1 MIRFWDTEVYCMEK
15 SELDRGWLFSYFC
28 QKGHTDDMILV
39 YDAGA
44 YYGYLNYQTLLNAV
58 SSGTNDYIITE
69 KYIHKK
75 NDGQI
80 WEHLHVL
87 LKQLEERGIRK
98 QAFIPVFDE
107 QGQLLYF
114 AYEYEKGLSTFYIDI
129 ALMELQEKDTLLFF
143 EEAYPRVKSVCIDEC
158 NEWAY
163 IFSNILDMYDI
174 PYFCEGEK
182 WELLFP
188 AKNRTLND
196 SAYGRMT
203 IYAEGAEHFREYAS
217 DKLLSNW
224 EFVMKVRQ
232 NKHSFLTEKIKKD
245 LKNKNVKVQ
254 TMYFPTESRSKTSDE
269 EIRRMHRVFPLEKRC
284 WDDIVGRSQIK
295 RIIGEKID
303 WEAWLDA
310 QNVRKQNSK
319 EFYVRGKSIE
329 TKNYGNGKHHIYIIG
344 PCIAMSSCVL
354 REEESIGCILAEKLK
369 EKDYAVECIMYPLHH
384 SMLYEEMIQSLTL
397 MENDIVILIDR
408 LMEKKP
414 DYQSDL
420 PVADIIKKRQD
431 DWFWDIP
438 MHATAKGCFEIA
450 NAMANWLEP
459 LLNDTV
465 SDDPKCL
472 QMGKVILDE
481 KAQKKLEKYIRQV
494 KECQRIEKGS
504 SVGAIVMN
512 CNPMTRGH
520 LYLIEH
526 ARSKVDYLYIFVVQE
541 DKSDF
546 RFEERFAMV
555 KQVTEQFEN
564 VIVVPS
570 GEFVLS
576 YATMPLYFEKEEK
589 KEDTLDAAH
598 DLTIFGEYVAKELR
612 ITKRFVGEELL
623 DPVTRQYNEAMK
635 RILPN
640 YGIEVEEIKRL
651 ETDQGIISAS
661 AVRKWIKEDNWE
673 AVKKFVPAAVYSRL
687 RLESG
692 RNNE

>member
-1 MIRFWDTEVYCMEK
+1 
-15 SELDRGWLFSYFC
+15 
-28 QKGHTDDMILV
+28 
-39 YDAGA
+39 
-44 YYGYLNYQTLLNAV
+44 
-58 SSGTNDYIITE
+58 
-69 KYIHKK
+69 
-75 NDGQI
+75 
-80 WEHLHVL
+80 
-87 LKQLEERGIRK
+87 
-98 QAFIPVFDE
+98 
-107 QGQLLYF
+107 
-114 AYEYEKGLSTFYIDI
+114 
-129 ALMELQEKDTLLFF
+129 
-143 EEAYPRVKSVCIDEC
+143 
-158 NEWAY
+158 
-163 IFSNILDMYDI
+163 
-174 PYFCEGEK
+174 
-182 WELLFP
+182 
-188 AKNRTLND
+188 
-196 SAYGRMT
+196 
-203 IYAEGAEHFREYAS
+203 
-217 DKLLSNW
+217 
-224 EFVMKVRQ
+224 
-232 NKHSFLTEKIKKD
+232 
-245 LKNKNVKVQ
+245 
-254 TMYFPTESRSKTSDE
+254 
-269 EIRRMHRVFPLEKRC
+269 
-284 WDDIVGRSQIK
+284 
-295 RIIGEKID
+295 
-303 WEAWLDA
+303 
-310 QNVRKQNSK
+310 
-319 EFYVRGKSIE
+319 
-329 TKNYGNGKHHIYIIG
+329 
-344 PCIAMSSCVL
+344 
-354 REEESIGCILAEKLK
+354 
-369 EKDYAVECIMYPLHH
+369 
-384 SMLYEEMIQSLTL
+384 

-431 DWFWDIP
+431 DWFWDVP

-481 KAQKKLEKYIRQV
+481 KAQKKFEKYIRQV

-598 DLTIFGEYVAKELR
+598 DLTIFGEYVAKELG

>member
-15 SELDRGWLFSYFC
+15 SELDRSWLFSYFC

-80 WEHLHVL
+80 WETLHAL
-87 LKQLEERGIRK
+87 LKGLEDRGLKK

-143 EEAYPRVKSVCIDEC
+143 EEAYPRVK
-158 NEWAY
+158 
-163 IFSNILDMYDI
+163 
-174 PYFCEGEK
+174 
-182 WELLFP
+182 
-188 AKNRTLND
+188 
-196 SAYGRMT
+196 
-203 IYAEGAEHFREYAS
+203 
-217 DKLLSNW
+217 
-224 EFVMKVRQ
+224 
-232 NKHSFLTEKIKKD
+232 
-245 LKNKNVKVQ
+245 NVKVQ

-284 WDDIVGRSQIK
+284 
-295 RIIGEKID
+295 

-494 KECQRIEKGS
+494 KERQRIEKGS

-589 KEDTLDAAH
+589 KEDTLDAVH
-598 DLTIFGEYVAKELR
+598 DLTIFGEYVAKELG

-673 AVKKFVPAAVYSRL
+673 AVRKFVPAAVYSRL
-687 RLESG
+687 RLRSG

>member
-15 SELDRGWLFSYFC
+15 SELDRSWLFSYFC

-80 WEHLHVL
+80 WETLHAL
-87 LKQLEERGIRK
+87 LKGLEDRGLKK

-143 EEAYPRVKSVCIDEC
+143 EEAYPRVK
-158 NEWAY
+158 
-163 IFSNILDMYDI
+163 
-174 PYFCEGEK
+174 
-182 WELLFP
+182 
-188 AKNRTLND
+188 
-196 SAYGRMT
+196 
-203 IYAEGAEHFREYAS
+203 
-217 DKLLSNW
+217 
-224 EFVMKVRQ
+224 
-232 NKHSFLTEKIKKD
+232 
-245 LKNKNVKVQ
+245 NVKVQ

-284 WDDIVGRSQIK
+284 
-295 RIIGEKID
+295 

-408 LMEKKP
+408 LMERKP

-472 QMGKVILDE
+472 QMGKIILDE

-589 KEDTLDAAH
+589 KEDTLDAVH
-598 DLTIFGEYVAKELR
+598 DLTIFGEYVAKELG

>member
-15 SELDRGWLFSYFC
+15 SELDRSWLFSYFC

-143 EEAYPRVKSVCIDEC
+143 EEAYPRVK
-158 NEWAY
+158 
-163 IFSNILDMYDI
+163 
-174 PYFCEGEK
+174 
-182 WELLFP
+182 
-188 AKNRTLND
+188 
-196 SAYGRMT
+196 
-203 IYAEGAEHFREYAS
+203 
-217 DKLLSNW
+217 
-224 EFVMKVRQ
+224 
-232 NKHSFLTEKIKKD
+232 
-245 LKNKNVKVQ
+245 NVKVQ

-329 TKNYGNGKHHIYIIG
+329 TKKYGNGKHHIYIIG

-598 DLTIFGEYVAKELR
+598 DLTIFGEYVAKELG

>member
-1 MIRFWDTEVYCMEK
+1 MEK
-15 SELDRGWLFSYFC
+15 SELDRSWLFSYFC

-80 WEHLHVL
+80 WETLHAL
-87 LKQLEERGIRK
+87 LKGLEDRGLKK

-143 EEAYPRVKSVCIDEC
+143 EEAYPRVK
-158 NEWAY
+158 
-163 IFSNILDMYDI
+163 
-174 PYFCEGEK
+174 
-182 WELLFP
+182 
-188 AKNRTLND
+188 
-196 SAYGRMT
+196 
-203 IYAEGAEHFREYAS
+203 
-217 DKLLSNW
+217 
-224 EFVMKVRQ
+224 
-232 NKHSFLTEKIKKD
+232 
-245 LKNKNVKVQ
+245 NVKVQ

-284 WDDIVGRSQIK
+284 
-295 RIIGEKID
+295 

-598 DLTIFGEYVAKELR
+598 DLTIFGEYVAKELG

-640 YGIEVEEIKRL
+640 YGIEVEEIKRI

-687 RLESG
+687 RLRSG

>member
-1 MIRFWDTEVYCMEK
+1 MIRFLDMEVYCMEK
-15 SELDRGWLFSYFC
+15 SELDRSWLFSYFC

-143 EEAYPRVKSVCIDEC
+143 EEAYPRVK
-158 NEWAY
+158 
-163 IFSNILDMYDI
+163 
-174 PYFCEGEK
+174 
-182 WELLFP
+182 
-188 AKNRTLND
+188 
-196 SAYGRMT
+196 
-203 IYAEGAEHFREYAS
+203 
-217 DKLLSNW
+217 
-224 EFVMKVRQ
+224 
-232 NKHSFLTEKIKKD
+232 
-245 LKNKNVKVQ
+245 NVKVQ

-344 PCIAMSSCVL
+344 PCIAMSYCVL

-431 DWFWDIP
+431 DWFWDVP

-481 KAQKKLEKYIRQV
+481 KAQKKFEKYIRQV

-598 DLTIFGEYVAKELR
+598 DLTIFGEYVAKELG

>member
-15 SELDRGWLFSYFC
+15 SELDRSWLFSYFC

-143 EEAYPRVKSVCIDEC
+143 EEAYPRVK
-158 NEWAY
+158 
-163 IFSNILDMYDI
+163 
-174 PYFCEGEK
+174 
-182 WELLFP
+182 
-188 AKNRTLND
+188 
-196 SAYGRMT
+196 
-203 IYAEGAEHFREYAS
+203 
-217 DKLLSNW
+217 
-224 EFVMKVRQ
+224 
-232 NKHSFLTEKIKKD
+232 
-245 LKNKNVKVQ
+245 NVKVQ

-284 WDDIVGRSQIK
+284 
-295 RIIGEKID
+295 

-598 DLTIFGEYVAKELR
+598 DLTIFGEYVAKELG

-687 RLESG
+687 RLRSG

>member
-15 SELDRGWLFSYFC
+15 SELDRSWLFSYFC

-143 EEAYPRVKSVCIDEC
+143 EEAYPRV
-158 NEWAY
+158 
-163 IFSNILDMYDI
+163 
-174 PYFCEGEK
+174 
-182 WELLFP
+182 
-188 AKNRTLND
+188 
-196 SAYGRMT
+196 
-203 IYAEGAEHFREYAS
+203 
-217 DKLLSNW
+217 
-224 EFVMKVRQ
+224 
-232 NKHSFLTEKIKKD
+232 
-245 LKNKNVKVQ
+245 KNVKVQ

-598 DLTIFGEYVAKELR
+598 DLTIFGEYVAKELG

>member
-1 MIRFWDTEVYCMEK
+1 MIRFLDMEVYCMEK
-15 SELDRGWLFSYFC
+15 SELDRSWLFSYFC

-143 EEAYPRVKSVCIDEC
+143 EEAYPRV
-158 NEWAY
+158 
-163 IFSNILDMYDI
+163 
-174 PYFCEGEK
+174 
-182 WELLFP
+182 
-188 AKNRTLND
+188 
-196 SAYGRMT
+196 
-203 IYAEGAEHFREYAS
+203 
-217 DKLLSNW
+217 
-224 EFVMKVRQ
+224 
-232 NKHSFLTEKIKKD
+232 
-245 LKNKNVKVQ
+245 KNVKVQ

-598 DLTIFGEYVAKELR
+598 DLTIFGEYVAKELG

>member
-15 SELDRGWLFSYFC
+15 SELDRSWLFSYFC

-143 EEAYPRVKSVCIDEC
+143 EEAYPRV
-158 NEWAY
+158 
-163 IFSNILDMYDI
+163 
-174 PYFCEGEK
+174 
-182 WELLFP
+182 
-188 AKNRTLND
+188 
-196 SAYGRMT
+196 
-203 IYAEGAEHFREYAS
+203 
-217 DKLLSNW
+217 
-224 EFVMKVRQ
+224 
-232 NKHSFLTEKIKKD
+232 
-245 LKNKNVKVQ
+245 KNVKVQ

-598 DLTIFGEYVAKELR
+598 DLTIFGEYVAKELG

-687 RLESG
+687 RLGSG

>member
-1 MIRFWDTEVYCMEK
+1 MIRFLDMEVYCMEK
-15 SELDRGWLFSYFC
+15 SELDRSWLFSYFC

-143 EEAYPRVKSVCIDEC
+143 EEAYPRVK
-158 NEWAY
+158 
-163 IFSNILDMYDI
+163 
-174 PYFCEGEK
+174 
-182 WELLFP
+182 
-188 AKNRTLND
+188 
-196 SAYGRMT
+196 
-203 IYAEGAEHFREYAS
+203 
-217 DKLLSNW
+217 
-224 EFVMKVRQ
+224 
-232 NKHSFLTEKIKKD
+232 
-245 LKNKNVKVQ
+245 NVKVQ

-284 WDDIVGRSQIK
+284 
-295 RIIGEKID
+295 

-408 LMEKKP
+408 LMERKP

-472 QMGKVILDE
+472 QMGKIILDE

-576 YATMPLYFEKEEK
+576 YATMPLHFEKEEK

-598 DLTIFGEYVAKELR
+598 DLTIFGEYVAKELG

>member
-143 EEAYPRVKSVCIDEC
+143 EEAYPRVK
-158 NEWAY
+158 
-163 IFSNILDMYDI
+163 
-174 PYFCEGEK
+174 
-182 WELLFP
+182 
-188 AKNRTLND
+188 
-196 SAYGRMT
+196 
-203 IYAEGAEHFREYAS
+203 
-217 DKLLSNW
+217 
-224 EFVMKVRQ
+224 
-232 NKHSFLTEKIKKD
+232 
-245 LKNKNVKVQ
+245 NVKVQ

-284 WDDIVGRSQIK
+284 
-295 RIIGEKID
+295 

-589 KEDTLDAAH
+589 KEETLDAVH
-598 DLTIFGEYVAKELR
+598 DLTIFGEYVAKELG

-623 DPVTRQYNEAMK
+623 DLVTRQYNEAMK

>member
-143 EEAYPRVKSVCIDEC
+143 EEAYPRV
-158 NEWAY
+158 
-163 IFSNILDMYDI
+163 
-174 PYFCEGEK
+174 
-182 WELLFP
+182 
-188 AKNRTLND
+188 
-196 SAYGRMT
+196 
-203 IYAEGAEHFREYAS
+203 
-217 DKLLSNW
+217 
-224 EFVMKVRQ
+224 
-232 NKHSFLTEKIKKD
+232 
-245 LKNKNVKVQ
+245 KNVKVQ

-408 LMEKKP
+408 LMERKP

-598 DLTIFGEYVAKELR
+598 DLTIFGEYVAKELG

>member
-15 SELDRGWLFSYFC
+15 SELDRSWLFSYFC

-98 QAFIPVFDE
+98 Q
-107 QGQLLYF
+107 LLYF

-143 EEAYPRVKSVCIDEC
+143 EEAYPRVK
-158 NEWAY
+158 
-163 IFSNILDMYDI
+163 
-174 PYFCEGEK
+174 
-182 WELLFP
+182 
-188 AKNRTLND
+188 
-196 SAYGRMT
+196 
-203 IYAEGAEHFREYAS
+203 
-217 DKLLSNW
+217 
-224 EFVMKVRQ
+224 
-232 NKHSFLTEKIKKD
+232 
-245 LKNKNVKVQ
+245 NVKVQ

-284 WDDIVGRSQIK
+284 W
-295 RIIGEKID
+295 
-303 WEAWLDA
+303 EAWLDA

-319 EFYVRGKSIE
+319 EFYVWGKSIE

-546 RFEERFAMV
+546 KFEERFAMV

-589 KEDTLDAAH
+589 KEETLDAVH
-598 DLTIFGEYVAKELR
+598 DLTIFGEYVAKELG

-687 RLESG
+687 RLGSG

>member
-1 MIRFWDTEVYCMEK
+1 MIRFLDMEVYCMEK

-143 EEAYPRVKSVCIDEC
+143 EEAYPRVK
-158 NEWAY
+158 
-163 IFSNILDMYDI
+163 
-174 PYFCEGEK
+174 
-182 WELLFP
+182 
-188 AKNRTLND
+188 
-196 SAYGRMT
+196 
-203 IYAEGAEHFREYAS
+203 
-217 DKLLSNW
+217 
-224 EFVMKVRQ
+224 
-232 NKHSFLTEKIKKD
+232 
-245 LKNKNVKVQ
+245 NVKVQ

-284 WDDIVGRSQIK
+284 
-295 RIIGEKID
+295 

-408 LMEKKP
+408 LMERKP

-472 QMGKVILDE
+472 QMGKIILDE

-564 VIVVPS
+564 VIVVPL

-576 YATMPLYFEKEEK
+576 YATMPLHFEKEEK

-598 DLTIFGEYVAKELR
+598 DLTIFGEYVAKELG

>member
-15 SELDRGWLFSYFC
+15 SELDRSWLFSYFC

-80 WEHLHVL
+80 WETLHAL
-87 LKQLEERGIRK
+87 LKGLEDRGLKK

-143 EEAYPRVKSVCIDEC
+143 EEAYPRVK
-158 NEWAY
+158 
-163 IFSNILDMYDI
+163 
-174 PYFCEGEK
+174 
-182 WELLFP
+182 
-188 AKNRTLND
+188 
-196 SAYGRMT
+196 
-203 IYAEGAEHFREYAS
+203 
-217 DKLLSNW
+217 
-224 EFVMKVRQ
+224 
-232 NKHSFLTEKIKKD
+232 
-245 LKNKNVKVQ
+245 NVKVQ

-284 WDDIVGRSQIK
+284 
-295 RIIGEKID
+295 

-589 KEDTLDAAH
+589 KEDTLDAVH
-598 DLTIFGEYVAKELR
+598 DLTIFGEYVAKELG

-673 AVKKFVPAAVYSRL
+673 AVRKFVPAAVYSRL
-687 RLESG
+687 RLRSG

>member
-44 YYGYLNYQTLLNAV
+44 YYGYLNYQTLLHTA
-58 SSGTNDYIITE
+58 SSGRDEYIITE
-69 KYIHKK
+69 KYVHKK
-75 NDGQI
+75 DDAQI

-143 EEAYPRVKSVCIDEC
+143 EEAYPRV
-158 NEWAY
+158 
-163 IFSNILDMYDI
+163 
-174 PYFCEGEK
+174 
-182 WELLFP
+182 
-188 AKNRTLND
+188 
-196 SAYGRMT
+196 
-203 IYAEGAEHFREYAS
+203 
-217 DKLLSNW
+217 
-224 EFVMKVRQ
+224 
-232 NKHSFLTEKIKKD
+232 
-245 LKNKNVKVQ
+245 KNVKVQ

-408 LMEKKP
+408 LMERKP

-589 KEDTLDAAH
+589 KEETLDAVH
-598 DLTIFGEYVAKELR
+598 DLTIFGEYVAKELG

>member
-143 EEAYPRVKSVCIDEC
+143 EEAYPRV
-158 NEWAY
+158 
-163 IFSNILDMYDI
+163 
-174 PYFCEGEK
+174 
-182 WELLFP
+182 
-188 AKNRTLND
+188 
-196 SAYGRMT
+196 
-203 IYAEGAEHFREYAS
+203 
-217 DKLLSNW
+217 
-224 EFVMKVRQ
+224 
-232 NKHSFLTEKIKKD
+232 
-245 LKNKNVKVQ
+245 KNVKVQ

-598 DLTIFGEYVAKELR
+598 DLTIFGEYVAKELG

>member
-15 SELDRGWLFSYFC
+15 SELDRSWLFSYFC

-143 EEAYPRVKSVCIDEC
+143 EEAYPRVK
-158 NEWAY
+158 
-163 IFSNILDMYDI
+163 
-174 PYFCEGEK
+174 
-182 WELLFP
+182 
-188 AKNRTLND
+188 
-196 SAYGRMT
+196 
-203 IYAEGAEHFREYAS
+203 
-217 DKLLSNW
+217 
-224 EFVMKVRQ
+224 
-232 NKHSFLTEKIKKD
+232 
-245 LKNKNVKVQ
+245 NVKVQ

-319 EFYVRGKSIE
+319 EFYVWGKSIE

-472 QMGKVILDE
+472 QMGKIILDE

-589 KEDTLDAAH
+589 KEETLDAVH
-598 DLTIFGEYVAKELR
+598 DLTIFGEYVAKELG

>member
-143 EEAYPRVKSVCIDEC
+143 EEAYPRVK
-158 NEWAY
+158 
-163 IFSNILDMYDI
+163 
-174 PYFCEGEK
+174 
-182 WELLFP
+182 
-188 AKNRTLND
+188 
-196 SAYGRMT
+196 
-203 IYAEGAEHFREYAS
+203 
-217 DKLLSNW
+217 
-224 EFVMKVRQ
+224 
-232 NKHSFLTEKIKKD
+232 
-245 LKNKNVKVQ
+245 NVKVQ

-284 WDDIVGRSQIK
+284 
-295 RIIGEKID
+295 

-408 LMEKKP
+408 LMERKP

-472 QMGKVILDE
+472 QMGKIILDE

-576 YATMPLYFEKEEK
+576 YATMPLHFEKEEK

-598 DLTIFGEYVAKELR
+598 DLTIFGEYVAKELG

>member
-1 MIRFWDTEVYCMEK
+1 MIRFLDMEVYCMEK
-15 SELDRGWLFSYFC
+15 SELDRSWLFSYFC

-80 WEHLHVL
+80 WETLHAL
-87 LKQLEERGIRK
+87 LKGLEDRGLKK

-143 EEAYPRVKSVCIDEC
+143 EEAYPRVK
-158 NEWAY
+158 
-163 IFSNILDMYDI
+163 
-174 PYFCEGEK
+174 
-182 WELLFP
+182 
-188 AKNRTLND
+188 
-196 SAYGRMT
+196 
-203 IYAEGAEHFREYAS
+203 
-217 DKLLSNW
+217 
-224 EFVMKVRQ
+224 
-232 NKHSFLTEKIKKD
+232 
-245 LKNKNVKVQ
+245 NVKVQ

-284 WDDIVGRSQIK
+284 
-295 RIIGEKID
+295 

-589 KEDTLDAAH
+589 KEETLDAVH
-598 DLTIFGEYVAKELR
+598 DLTIFGEYVAKELG

-687 RLESG
+687 RLRLG

>member
-129 ALMELQEKDTLLFF
+129 ALMELQEKDTLLFL
-143 EEAYPRVKSVCIDEC
+143 EEAYPRV
-158 NEWAY
+158 
-163 IFSNILDMYDI
+163 
-174 PYFCEGEK
+174 
-182 WELLFP
+182 
-188 AKNRTLND
+188 
-196 SAYGRMT
+196 
-203 IYAEGAEHFREYAS
+203 
-217 DKLLSNW
+217 
-224 EFVMKVRQ
+224 
-232 NKHSFLTEKIKKD
+232 
-245 LKNKNVKVQ
+245 KNVKVQ

-284 WDDIVGRSQIK
+284 
-295 RIIGEKID
+295 

-598 DLTIFGEYVAKELR
+598 DLTIFGEYVAKELG

-687 RLESG
+687 RLRSG

>member
-143 EEAYPRVKSVCIDEC
+143 EEAYPRV
-158 NEWAY
+158 
-163 IFSNILDMYDI
+163 
-174 PYFCEGEK
+174 
-182 WELLFP
+182 
-188 AKNRTLND
+188 
-196 SAYGRMT
+196 
-203 IYAEGAEHFREYAS
+203 
-217 DKLLSNW
+217 
-224 EFVMKVRQ
+224 
-232 NKHSFLTEKIKKD
+232 
-245 LKNKNVKVQ
+245 KNVKVQ

-598 DLTIFGEYVAKELR
+598 DLTIFGEYVAKELG

-623 DPVTRQYNEAMK
+623 NPVTRQYNEAMK

>member
-1 MIRFWDTEVYCMEK
+1 MEK

-44 YYGYLNYQTLLNAV
+44 YYGYLNYQTLLHTA
-58 SSGTNDYIITE
+58 SSGRDEYIITE
-69 KYIHKK
+69 KYVHKK
-75 NDGQI
+75 DDAQI

-143 EEAYPRVKSVCIDEC
+143 EEAYPRV
-158 NEWAY
+158 
-163 IFSNILDMYDI
+163 
-174 PYFCEGEK
+174 
-182 WELLFP
+182 
-188 AKNRTLND
+188 
-196 SAYGRMT
+196 
-203 IYAEGAEHFREYAS
+203 
-217 DKLLSNW
+217 
-224 EFVMKVRQ
+224 
-232 NKHSFLTEKIKKD
+232 
-245 LKNKNVKVQ
+245 KNVKVQ

-319 EFYVRGKSIE
+319 EFYVWGKSIE

-408 LMEKKP
+408 LMERKP

-598 DLTIFGEYVAKELR
+598 DLTIFGEYVAKELG

>member
-143 EEAYPRVKSVCIDEC
+143 EEAYPRVK
-158 NEWAY
+158 
-163 IFSNILDMYDI
+163 
-174 PYFCEGEK
+174 
-182 WELLFP
+182 
-188 AKNRTLND
+188 
-196 SAYGRMT
+196 
-203 IYAEGAEHFREYAS
+203 
-217 DKLLSNW
+217 
-224 EFVMKVRQ
+224 
-232 NKHSFLTEKIKKD
+232 
-245 LKNKNVKVQ
+245 NVKVQ

-284 WDDIVGRSQIK
+284 
-295 RIIGEKID
+295 

-598 DLTIFGEYVAKELR
+598 DLTIFGEYVAKELG

>member
-58 SSGTNDYIITE
+58 SSGINDYIITE

-143 EEAYPRVKSVCIDEC
+143 EEAYPRV
-158 NEWAY
+158 
-163 IFSNILDMYDI
+163 
-174 PYFCEGEK
+174 
-182 WELLFP
+182 
-188 AKNRTLND
+188 
-196 SAYGRMT
+196 
-203 IYAEGAEHFREYAS
+203 
-217 DKLLSNW
+217 
-224 EFVMKVRQ
+224 
-232 NKHSFLTEKIKKD
+232 
-245 LKNKNVKVQ
+245 KNVKVQ

-408 LMEKKP
+408 LMERKP

-598 DLTIFGEYVAKELR
+598 DLTIFGEYVAKELG

>member
-129 ALMELQEKDTLLFF
+129 ALMELQEKDTLLFL
-143 EEAYPRVKSVCIDEC
+143 EEAYPRV
-158 NEWAY
+158 
-163 IFSNILDMYDI
+163 
-174 PYFCEGEK
+174 
-182 WELLFP
+182 
-188 AKNRTLND
+188 
-196 SAYGRMT
+196 
-203 IYAEGAEHFREYAS
+203 
-217 DKLLSNW
+217 
-224 EFVMKVRQ
+224 
-232 NKHSFLTEKIKKD
+232 
-245 LKNKNVKVQ
+245 KNVKVQ

-284 WDDIVGRSQIK
+284 
-295 RIIGEKID
+295 

-589 KEDTLDAAH
+589 KEETLDAVH
-598 DLTIFGEYVAKELR
+598 DLTIFGEYVAKELG

-687 RLESG
+687 RLRSG

>member
-1 MIRFWDTEVYCMEK
+1 MEK
-15 SELDRGWLFSYFC
+15 SELDRSWLFSYFC

-143 EEAYPRVKSVCIDEC
+143 EEAYPRVK
-158 NEWAY
+158 
-163 IFSNILDMYDI
+163 
-174 PYFCEGEK
+174 
-182 WELLFP
+182 
-188 AKNRTLND
+188 
-196 SAYGRMT
+196 
-203 IYAEGAEHFREYAS
+203 
-217 DKLLSNW
+217 
-224 EFVMKVRQ
+224 
-232 NKHSFLTEKIKKD
+232 
-245 LKNKNVKVQ
+245 NVKVQ

-284 WDDIVGRSQIK
+284 
-295 RIIGEKID
+295 

-408 LMEKKP
+408 LMERKP

-420 PVADIIKKRQD
+420 PVADIIKKRHD

-472 QMGKVILDE
+472 QMGKIILDE

-576 YATMPLYFEKEEK
+576 YATMPLHFEKEEK

-598 DLTIFGEYVAKELR
+598 DLTIFGEYVAKELG

>member
-1 MIRFWDTEVYCMEK
+1 MEK
-15 SELDRGWLFSYFC
+15 SELDRSWLFSYFC

-143 EEAYPRVKSVCIDEC
+143 EEAYPRVK
-158 NEWAY
+158 
-163 IFSNILDMYDI
+163 
-174 PYFCEGEK
+174 
-182 WELLFP
+182 
-188 AKNRTLND
+188 
-196 SAYGRMT
+196 
-203 IYAEGAEHFREYAS
+203 
-217 DKLLSNW
+217 
-224 EFVMKVRQ
+224 
-232 NKHSFLTEKIKKD
+232 
-245 LKNKNVKVQ
+245 NVKVQ

-319 EFYVRGKSIE
+319 EFYVWGKSIE

-472 QMGKVILDE
+472 QMGKIILDE

-589 KEDTLDAAH
+589 KEETLDAVH
-598 DLTIFGEYVAKELR
+598 DLTIFGEYVAKELG

>member
-143 EEAYPRVKSVCIDEC
+143 EEAYPRV
-158 NEWAY
+158 
-163 IFSNILDMYDI
+163 
-174 PYFCEGEK
+174 
-182 WELLFP
+182 
-188 AKNRTLND
+188 
-196 SAYGRMT
+196 
-203 IYAEGAEHFREYAS
+203 
-217 DKLLSNW
+217 
-224 EFVMKVRQ
+224 
-232 NKHSFLTEKIKKD
+232 
-245 LKNKNVKVQ
+245 KNVKVQ

-408 LMEKKP
+408 LMERKP

-598 DLTIFGEYVAKELR
+598 DLTIFGEYVAKELG

-673 AVKKFVPAAVYSRL
+673 AVKKFVPAAVYSSL

>member
-15 SELDRGWLFSYFC
+15 SELDRSWLFSYFC

-80 WEHLHVL
+80 WETLHAL
-87 LKQLEERGIRK
+87 LKGLEDRGLKK

-143 EEAYPRVKSVCIDEC
+143 EEAYPRVK
-158 NEWAY
+158 
-163 IFSNILDMYDI
+163 
-174 PYFCEGEK
+174 
-182 WELLFP
+182 
-188 AKNRTLND
+188 
-196 SAYGRMT
+196 
-203 IYAEGAEHFREYAS
+203 
-217 DKLLSNW
+217 
-224 EFVMKVRQ
+224 
-232 NKHSFLTEKIKKD
+232 
-245 LKNKNVKVQ
+245 NVKVQ

-284 WDDIVGRSQIK
+284 
-295 RIIGEKID
+295 

-598 DLTIFGEYVAKELR
+598 DLTIFGEYVAKELG

-640 YGIEVEEIKRL
+640 YGIEVEEIKRI

-687 RLESG
+687 RLRSG

>member
-15 SELDRGWLFSYFC
+15 SELDRSWLFSYFC

-114 AYEYEKGLSTFYIDI
+114 AYEYEKEPYTFYIDN
-129 ALMELQEKDTLLFF
+129 ALSELRERQAEIFLNDI
-143 EEAYPRVKSVCIDEC
+143 YPRLKSVCIEDC

-163 IFSNILDMYDI
+163 VFCDILDMYGI
-174 PYFCEGEK
+174 PYFCDGEK
-182 WELLFP
+182 WRVLFP
-188 AKNRTLND
+188 QK
-196 SAYGRMT
+196 SAGLKDCGYGMWKLR
-203 IYAEGAEHFREYAS
+203 AEGTESFKRYGSGEFIQS
-217 DKLLSNW
+217 WDWLRTMRQVNRLFLS
-224 EFVMKVRQ
+224 
-232 NKHSFLTEKIKKD
+232 EKIKND
-245 LKNKNVKVQ
+245 LKNKGVQ
-254 TMYFPTESRSKTSDE
+254 AFTMYFPSESKSRSTDE
-269 EIRRMHRVFPLEKRC
+269 EIRRLHGILPAKRC
-284 WDDIVGRSQIK
+284 WEDVIDKTQI
-295 RIIGEKID
+295 EKILGKNVS
-303 WEAWLDA
+303 WEVWEKE
-310 QNVRKQNSK
+310 QEVRRRNSTDIP
-319 EFYVRGKSIE
+319 VHGKMIE
-329 TKNYGNGKHHIYIIG
+329 TKCFGHGNDHIYIIG
-344 PCIAMSSCVL
+344 SCIAMGTGVL
-354 REEESIGCILAEKLK
+354 RDEESIGYLLAEKVK
-369 EKDYAVECIMYPLHH
+369 EKNYSVQCFMYPFYTCLY
-384 SMLYEEMIQSLTL
+384 YEEIVRGLTL
-397 MENDIVILIDR
+397 SENDIVILMDE
-408 LMEKKP
+408 LVKGNVLNYE
-414 DYQSDL
+414 SDL
-420 PVADIIKKRQD
+420 PVATLIKERTG
-431 DWFWDIP
+431 DWFWDKPI
-438 MHATAKGCFEIA
+438 HATAKGCFEIA
-450 NAMANWLEP
+450 NAMANWIGP
-459 LLNDTV
+459 LLEREGC
-465 SDDPKCL
+465 DDPKCL
-472 QMGKVILDE
+472 QTGQALLQETE
-481 KAQKKLEKYIRQV
+481 KEKLKDYIDFVKQRQKELRQG
-494 KECQRIEKGS
+494 QN
-504 SVGAIVMN
+504 GAIVMN
-512 CNPMTRGH
+512 CNPMTNGH
-520 LYLIEH
+520 LYLIDH
-526 ARSKVDYLYIFVVQE
+526 ARKSVANLYIFVVQE

-546 RFEERFAMV
+546 KFEERFAMV

-589 KEDTLDAAH
+589 KEETLDAVH
-598 DLTIFGEYVAKELR
+598 DLTIFGEYVAKELG

-687 RLESG
+687 RLGSG

>member
-15 SELDRGWLFSYFC
+15 SELDRSWLFSYFC

-44 YYGYLNYQTLLNAV
+44 YYGYLNYQTLLHTA
-58 SSGTNDYIITE
+58 SSGRDEYIITE
-69 KYIHKK
+69 KYVHKK
-75 NDGQI
+75 DDAQI

-143 EEAYPRVKSVCIDEC
+143 EEAYPRV
-158 NEWAY
+158 
-163 IFSNILDMYDI
+163 
-174 PYFCEGEK
+174 
-182 WELLFP
+182 
-188 AKNRTLND
+188 
-196 SAYGRMT
+196 
-203 IYAEGAEHFREYAS
+203 
-217 DKLLSNW
+217 
-224 EFVMKVRQ
+224 
-232 NKHSFLTEKIKKD
+232 
-245 LKNKNVKVQ
+245 KNVKVQ

-344 PCIAMSSCVL
+344 PCIAMSYCVL

-431 DWFWDIP
+431 DWFWDVP

-481 KAQKKLEKYIRQV
+481 KAQKKFEKYIRQV

-598 DLTIFGEYVAKELR
+598 DLTIFGEYVAKELG